1 MKFLIPI
8 IITIVAVVFMAAALH
23 FSKYKKRKGSGCC
36 GGGKALAGYPGKT
49 CDEDEA
55 RVCVCEGEST

>member
-1 MKFLIPI
+1 MKLIIPI

-36 GGGKALAGYPGKT
+36 GGGKSLADYTGKP
-49 CDEDEA
+49 CEEDDSKM
-55 RVCVCEGEST
+55 CVC